1 MFFVPCFCP
10 LVTKNL
16 SSVMLEHRREHSLFK
31 FTVGLLLTYVSATSS
46 ATKHGKLLKK
56 CFFLVYNDVA
66 VVRFELTVIVTINN
80 TSTNP
85 ITLSRKRNV
94 EKSTAVEIP
103 ISKRRLFISGLRKDL
118 SLNRAKK
125 LIAKCSKIIGGGKL
139 FYAGSRSFLSITF
152 FL

>member
-1 MFFVPCFCP
+1 MF
-10 LVTKNL
+10 L
-16 SSVMLEHRREHSLFK
+16 SSGDKKPF
-31 FTVGLLLTYVSATSS
+31 VGHARTSS
-46 ATKHGKLLKK
+46 RTWPVQIYGGPIIDIRFCNQQCNQTWKIAEKVL
-56 CFFLVYNDVA
+56 FLVYNDVA
-66 VVRFELTVIVTINN
+66 IARFEPTVIVTKNN

-103 ISKRRLFISGLRKDL
+103 ILKSCLFISGLRKDL

-139 FYAGSRSFLSITF
+139 FYA
-152 FL
+152 